1 MTAPQPTHRP
11 ARPIHAVAQERA
23 LEIDEWRKNP
33 EKYRPIP
40 THLPDLNNIINGIPT
55 HRPFIMV
62 VKAMKKL
69 GKTTLAMDL
78 VDAWRAGLPNE
89 PIVFFQCEEL
99 VDQYVDR
106 IFSKRTSLTKD
117 DIMMLRINDDQM
129 QEIYEVAQAMIEG
142 EHNLYL
148 QDDVFTYEAMRKV
161 MAELNC
167 NKAVIDNFQVMDV
180 TTSPGLTMQERYA
193 LNSKKLLTSRNRDG
207 CSWIVV
213 SQESEI
219 GKTFGSS
226 ALDRDGDILIGMDV
240 VYQKDAEEED
250 VEVPNL
256 RKVIVYRSRLSR
268 DGLFI
273 AGFDGAKNSIT
284 HIANRKVE
292 DLTFEK
298 IVEQEGL
305 PAQQTILF
313 TGDLK

>member
-1 MTAPQPTHRP
+1 MTTSQPANRP
-11 ARPIHAVAQERA
+11 SRPISDIAQERA
-23 LEIDEWRKNP
+23 LELDEWRKNP

-40 THLPDLNNIINGIPT
+40 THLPDLNNIINGIPVY
-55 HRPFIMV
+55 RPFIMV

-78 VDAWRAGLPNE
+78 VDAWRIGLPDE
-89 PIVFFQCEEL
+89 PILFFQCEEL

-129 QEIYEVAQAMIEG
+129 QEIFEVAQAMIKG

-161 MAELNC
+161 MAELKC
-167 NKAVIDNFQVMDV
+167 TKAVIDNFQVMDV

-193 LNSKKLLTSRNRDG
+193 INSKKLLTSRNKDG
-207 CSWIVV
+207 ISWIVV

-226 ALDRDGDILIGMDV
+226 ALDRDGDILIGMDF
-240 VYQKDAEEED
+240 VYQENEDEEE
-250 VEVPNL
+250 VVVPNL
-256 RKVIVYRSRLSR
+256 RKVIVYPSRLSR
-268 DGLFI
+268 EGQFI

-284 HIANRKVE
+284 HIASRKVE

-313 TGDLK
+313 TGDMK